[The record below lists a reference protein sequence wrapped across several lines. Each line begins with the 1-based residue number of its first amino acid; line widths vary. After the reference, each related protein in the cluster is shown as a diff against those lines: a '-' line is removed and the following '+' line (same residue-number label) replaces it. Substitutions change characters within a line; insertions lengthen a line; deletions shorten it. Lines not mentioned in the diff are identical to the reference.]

1 MKIAA
6 ISNYTLKNTNIQ
18 KNNQRKIADYSSN
31 PCNPDTKKIKELPN
45 FAYQPSFKGISF
57 ENDIVRSVKGKTYYG
72 DDLYENNFINFDKL
86 GWEELSK
93 SNFDITKAT
102 DKEIYAFQH
111 ALALGE
117 TVDTSWVKRFNDFN
131 VDLPLATSHV
141 LGDRASRKAY
151 AQNLRVLNDTTKN
164 EYLDTP
170 IFDKK
175 GNLTLNCVVWDTETT
190 GTNATNHSLPLD
202 KIIQIGSIQMKNG
215 KIDESTAYKQY
226 INPQMPIPVNSSIV
240 HGIYD
245 KDVKD
250 KPTLDKVLPQYLS
263 KHLNKKNGVIV
274 AYNSKFDMAML
285 NNSIDDYNKFN
296 TAKRIPNKKTFDVL
310 DPFILTQ
317 RIHPYVGAKKKLSEQ
332 YKFFFCKNLD
342 DAHDAFADVKGT
354 VDMLKYDLYYLNENR
369 EDKNKPLTLRDVLL
383 FQNGSNNTNID
394 IPLNHLGCN
403 DKVNFKMS
411 YRLKPLNVK
420 NYSNGYKL
428 SEATF
433 PAMEGVIG
441 EENTQKLRDL
451 IIPPALASETD
462 EGLETAETD
471 KKPPVNKRRTI
482 FYNQNRNF
490 KKILKFAGIE
500 GYGDMNR
507 REVIDYITDMS
518 KNYIDEHSIELIF
531 KNANPKDKKLGN
543 DMPDFSISRR
553 VMAEK
558 QNLS

>member
-6 ISNYTLKNTNIQ
+6 INNYTFKNINAT
-18 KNNQRKIADYSSN
+18 KNNQEKIAGYSSN
-31 PCNPDTKKIKELPN
+31 PCTPDTRQIKELPN
-45 FAYQPSFKGISF
+45 FAYRPSFCGTSF

-93 SNFDITKAT
+93 SDFEITKAS

-131 VDLPLATSHV
+131 VDLPLATSHA
-141 LGDRASRKAY
+141 LGDRESRKTF
-151 AQNLRVLNDTTKN
+151 AQNLKVLNDTTKN
-164 EYLDTP
+164 DYLDKP

-175 GNLTLNCVVWDTETT
+175 GNLTLDCVIWDTETT
-190 GTNATNHSLPLD
+190 GTNATNKSLPLD

-215 KIDESTAYKQY
+215 KIDENTAYKQY
-226 INPQMPIPVNSSIV
+226 INPQMPIPQQSSIV

-245 KDVKD
+245 KDVRN
-250 KPTLDKVLPQYLS
+250 KPIMDTVLPHYLS

-285 NNSIDDYNKFN
+285 NNAIDDYNKFN
-296 TAKRIPNKKTFDVL
+296 TARRIPNKKTFDVL

-369 EDKNKPLTLRDVLL
+369 EDKRKPLTLRDVLL
-383 FQNGSNNTNID
+383 FQNGSNNTNIN

-403 DKVNFKMS
+403 DNVNFKMS

-420 NYSNGYKL
+420 NYSNGYQLREDTL
-428 SEATF
+428 SV
-433 PAMEGVIG
+433 MEDVIG
-441 EENTQKLRDL
+441 DENTQKLRNL
-451 IIPPALASETD
+451 IIPPALVNETD
-462 EGLETAETD
+462 EGVDNINTD
-471 KKPPVNKRRTI
+471 KKPQPSKRRTI

-490 KKILKFAGIE
+490 KKILKFADIQ
-500 GYGDMNR
+500 GYDNMNR

-518 KNYIDEHSIELIF
+518 KNYIDENSIELIF
-531 KNANPKDKKLGN
+531 KNTNPKDKKYGN

-558 QNLS
+558 ENLS